1 MTPQEQEELMR
12 LRNDIKEIRK
22 ELKHHI
28 ANCPY
33 SSIQVM
39 K

>member
-12 LRNDIKEIRK
+12 LRADIKEIRK
-22 ELKHHI
+22 ELKMHI

-33 SSIQVM
+33 RSIQVE